1 MNRHIIGQV
10 LLCWIKNGMIIAKIN
25 IIPFVINL
33 SKLSQDD
40 VGEGGAAEERG
51 GIHTLFP

>member
-40 VGEGGAAEERG
+40 VGEVGAAEERG